1 METLHIYAQSSWH
14 DEAWIAGNREGLTRL
29 RDAIDKALLDG
40 KGNSD
45 HVFTTDGEGYRV
57 IAMKLTDEE
66 LGKLGMPYTDD
77 IAAGGGTVWPWTM
90 VPNAKVSGVPPQD

>member
-1 METLHIYAQSSWH
+1 METLHIYAQSCWH

-57 IAMKLTDEE
+57 IAMKLTALRDKPRPS
-66 LGKLGMPYTDD
+66 GR
-77 IAAGGGTVWPWTM
+77 GGRQTM
-90 VPNAKVSGVPPQD
+90 RRRSVLDQT